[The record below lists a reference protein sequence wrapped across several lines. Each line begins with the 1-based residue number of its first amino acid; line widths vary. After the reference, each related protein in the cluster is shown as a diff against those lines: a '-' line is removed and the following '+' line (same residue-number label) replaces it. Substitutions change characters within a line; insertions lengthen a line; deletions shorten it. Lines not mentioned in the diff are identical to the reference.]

1 MTLVLLTP
9 IGLDDGSWRE
19 VKLPPVDLVTHVFPG
34 FGGRARLIPAP
45 DMAQLADEVVE
56 AYEGP
61 LDLVGVSMGG
71 MVAQNI
77 AVRHPGRVNSLLTA
91 CTGAASDPAT
101 MHDRAATVE
110 SAGMAG
116 VLDTTLE
123 RWFTTEALSRRP
135 QPAGV
140 IYARDTLLA
149 LDPEAFAD
157 GWRAIATH
165 DVRGGLPDVRVPTT
179 CIAGDADAAS
189 PVARGEEI
197 ARLVP
202 NCRFVVLAGPH
213 MMHLENP
220 EGFGAALVAH
230 LGWARGG

>member
-1 MTLVLLTP
+1 VTLVLLTP
-9 IGLDDGSWRE
+9 IGLDDGCWRE
-19 VKLPPVDLVTHVFPG
+19 VELPPVDLVTHMFPG
-34 FGGRARLIPAP
+34 FGGRPRLACAP

-56 AYEGP
+56 SYEGP

-91 CTGAASDPAT
+91 CTGAVSDPAT
-101 MHDRAATVE
+101 MLDRAATVE

-123 RWFTTEALSRRP
+123 RWFTAEALSRRP
-135 QPAGV
+135 QPGGV
-140 IYARDTLLA
+140 GYARDTLLA
-149 LDPEAFAD
+149 LDPGAFAD

-165 DVRGGLPDVRVPTT
+165 DVRGGLPGVRVRTT

-202 NCRFVVLAGPH
+202 NCRFVILPGPH

-220 EGFGAALVAH
+220 EGFAATLVAH
-230 LGWARGG
+230 LDWARAR